1 MKSIRLILKLIA
13 ASFYVFAVVFVSGFV
28 GSSTASAINF
38 ETLNLNYALI
48 AKNSAVYAICATVAT
63 LVVPPALYLIQHYVW
78 PVLKFIG
85 LKIRY
90 FFHGY

>member
-48 AKNSAVYAICATVAT
+48 AKNSAVYAICATGAT

-78 PVLKFIG
+78 SVLKFIG